1 MIQDDIYIFSS
12 VLRRLE
18 GGFRQCRQR
27 EDVENIRR
35 EGNKLEDDKEKIYE
49 ETEVMMRT
57 KDERRATR
65 KDLRRRKE

>member
-1 MIQDDIYIFSS
+1 M
-12 VLRRLE
+12 
-18 GGFRQCRQR
+18 
-27 EDVENIRR
+27 ENIRR